1 MTTPDQN
8 TQTFSPAALRRKARR
23 DWQMAHGPTEIFTIN
38 DTVDMLRIEEAH
50 EAKTELASFID
61 RWSDILND
69 GPLTAD
75 NVHAFDAH
83 GEQR

>member
-1 MTTPDQN
+1 MSNDQ
-8 TQTFSPAALRRKARR
+8 TAIARPKLDNR
-23 DWQMAHGPTEIFTIN
+23 A
-38 DTVDMLRIEEAH
+38 TVVTGSERV
-50 EAKTELASFID
+50 ELAAFID
-61 RWSDILND
+61 RWSEILND